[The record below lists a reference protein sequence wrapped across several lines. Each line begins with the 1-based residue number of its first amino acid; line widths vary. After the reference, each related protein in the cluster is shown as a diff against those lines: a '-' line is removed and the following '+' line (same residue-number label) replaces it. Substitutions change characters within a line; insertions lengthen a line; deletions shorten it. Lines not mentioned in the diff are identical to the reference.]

1 MSETTYIINIL
12 DGQDG
17 THRYEIELSGSVS
30 FGGYATRTIINMT
43 DNRVNVD
50 FNQPVALAQLDDNI
64 HQFITDYE
72 NRTDLI
78 AIYGE

>member
-17 THRYEIELSGSVS
+17 THRYEIELSGYVS
-30 FGGYATRTIINMT
+30 FGGYATRTIINMV

-50 FNQPVALAQLDDNI
+50 FNQPVALVQFDDNI
-64 HQFITDYE
+64 YQFITDYE